1 MSKRPM
7 QEATFLILTSLAAGT
22 QHGYGITADVLEIS
36 GGRVRLLAG
45 TLYAAL
51 DRLRAEGLIE
61 VDREEVVD
69 GRLRRYYRLTQ
80 AGGRAM
86 APPAGGPR
94 APAPPPPGPPRPGRG
109 GAWTSPPGRG
119 ARAARLPRR
128 SPRGCA
134 AHNPR

>member
-36 GGRVRLLAG
+36 RGRVRLLAG

-51 DRLRAEGLIE
+51 DRLRAEGLID

-69 GRLRRYYRLTQ
+69 GRLRRYYRLTP
-80 AGGRAM
+80 AGGRQLA
-86 APPAGGPR
+86 AQAGRLRAHARTALARLDPA
-94 APAPPPPGPPRPGRG
+94 
-109 GAWTSPPGRG
+109 RG
-119 ARAARLPRR
+119 AA
-128 SPRGCA
+128 
-134 AHNPR
+134 

>member
-51 DRLRAEGLIE
+51 DRLRAEGLIA

-69 GRLRRYYRLTQ
+69 GRLRRYSRLTQ
-80 AGGRAM
+80 AARGELW
-86 APPAGGPR
+86 PA
-94 APAPPPPGPPRPGRG
+94 
-109 GAWTSPPGRG
+109 RG
-119 ARAARLPRR
+119 ASAPQRPA
-128 SPRGCA
+128 
-134 AHNPR
+134 